1 MPITVGQGY
10 STLAGAPEDYSSWAL
25 PLTIPV
31 GGGPEGLSVD
41 NVHGQVFVVNSLSV
55 ISGTQVVATY
65 PVGLNPCSVGYDPLF
80 DTDFVSD
87 YDGASVSALVA

>member
-1 MPITVGQGY
+1 M
-10 STLAGAPEDYSSWAL
+10 
-25 PLTIPV
+25 
-31 GGGPEGLSVD
+31 
-41 NVHGQVFVVNSLSV
+41 HGQVFVVNSLSNTLSV

-87 YDGASVSALVA
+87 YDGASVSALVAYGTVKQVVLLVTLK